1 MLRNRSGVC
10 KGFGS
15 MDSGQGERRGAEG
28 SAAWTANGE
37 GELYGVQ
44 HRGQWSGRT
53 GGVRGSAPWIANGNG
68 GAASWAANRGTG
80 EVLTVQHHRQRAG
93 NGSCTWYSIV
103 DSGQGREEYGV
114 QHRGQWIEDRR
125 DAEGLQHRGQ
135 RASGM
140 CTGWDVSMERGE
152 GDGRGADGS
161 AP

>member
-1 MLRNRSGVC
+1 MAMG
-10 KGFGS
+10 
-15 MDSGQGERRGAEG
+15 
-28 SAAWTANGE
+28 
-37 GELYGVQ
+37 
-44 HRGQWSGRT
+44 
-53 GGVRGSAPWIANGNG
+53 
-68 GAASWAANRGTG
+68 GTG

-140 CTGWDVSMERGE
+140 CTGFSTMERGR

-161 AP
+161 APQTESGEWEWELYGVQHREQRVGTGVGDVWGSAPWTADRNRSGVCKGFGSMDSERQESC